1 MADNNEKMN
10 GSSRKLD
17 GGSNE
22 NRRSSGDPLYTIT
35 TLEVESAVSE
45 VQNHYKT
52 SEQTARNMVMEEI
65 LKTLN
70 HTNRLPN

>member
-1 MADNNEKMN
+1 MGNNNDNNAKVNGGASEK
-10 GSSRKLD
+10 G
-17 GGSNE
+17 
-22 NRRSSGDPLYTIT
+22 RSLGDPLYTIT